1 MASTATTTAET
12 SESKPAKATSK
23 LVVVELDEPQ
33 STLSIKRMRKGKGK
47 LLKHIDQIVEDLTSD
62 GTIKGNAQPVV
73 IIVQEIPSPPW
84 LLDDED

>member
-1 MASTATTTAET
+1 MASPATTTET
-12 SESKPAKATSK
+12 SESRAPKTGSK

-33 STLSIKRMRKGKGK
+33 STMAIRRMRKGKGR
-47 LLKHIDQIVEDLTSD
+47 LLKHIDQIVEDLTTD